1 MVQKKSCLYVCLIAL
16 FVMTFSASYLFSQAT
31 ATATL
36 QGTVTDKSSAVV
48 AGAQVVAT
56 FTATGVTRTATTS
69 DTGSFRFDF
78 VPAGNYQVKVTK
90 EGFSSVV
97 QSTEL
102 LVGSSATV
110 NVMLNPGA
118 ATTVIEVTGQAPIVD
133 LQKTSVSQDITPREV
148 EDLPLAG
155 RDAANL
161 AYLAP
166 GVKAA
171 DSYDPTKNRY
181 AILSVNGSD
190 GRNINTTINGVDN
203 KDNTVGGAVMQMPLE
218 AVQEFQISTQRFSA
232 ENGRSQGAAI
242 NMITKSGTNQYHG
255 SVFGYF
261 RDAALQTA
269 QKVANGDGT
278 STDQS
283 PDYSRQFFGGSVG
296 GPIVKD
302 KLFAFFAI
310 ERQRESQSLAEATT
324 AYNELVLAQ
333 QSGLD
338 AQPSLT
344 IPRPFHEWRYN
355 GRLDYTINNKNTAYV
370 SYSSQA
376 NDSLNDQSGDTG
388 DLTEGNFTTNHLQL
402 ANFTLN
408 SQFSPSLVNQF
419 TFGFQYWNNL
429 IASKISAPLVTF
441 PDASFGTNGNVPQQS
456 FQRKWQFKDDISKTI
471 GRHTFKG
478 GVDYIYNPVSG
489 GFFEFNSTLE
499 ADFLVNPSDILG
511 DPVTY
516 PQGFATPGLIGSM
529 SISNGDPY
537 FLVPTK
543 QLGFYGQDDWKVNNR
558 LTVNLGLRWDRDFN
572 WFGSSD
578 IKNSRSYQS
587 LLAIASINP
596 IAAYNTR
603 GIAHDDTKDFSPRIG
618 FAYDLTGAGKHVLRG
633 GFGLYYGNTFQN
645 VPLFMEQL
653 ANPTIFQTVLSLSSP
668 GDPLPCGGTLGS
680 FSYSQA
686 NIATQEACLPGPST
700 TAADGS
706 VGRLMDPAFRN
717 PVSEEFNVGYSWAL
731 NNNSV
736 FEAEFTHVQNLH
748 EDKTINIDQKVV
760 DSTNPTDTTGIVCTS
775 PGLPVGCN
783 MNFGNVNLIRPLS
796 DAFAAAGQPVLASL
810 RSDESINRSR
820 YDGINFSFRQRMS
833 HHFSLIA
840 NYTLSWAYGYDGG
853 GGPTTIFRN
862 YARDG
867 YHPFASYEWGPSSN
881 DERHHITLASVV
893 DLPKGFQFAPILQ
906 FGTARPYPL
915 TNSYNT
921 INAGGGTAA
930 AAVVPVGNTKDYT
943 YGTDYINSYVATAV
957 ANGADAGDATAA
969 AQGNV
974 ATCYYLGQCTISK
987 FDPVRGQ
994 AFFELDAKLSKSFKI
1009 GERARI
1015 QLVAQA
1021 FNLTNRANYGSNFG
1035 GNIASSTL
1043 YHPTGFFAPNATF
1056 IPRSIWGEFGVHFTF

>member
-1 MVQKKSCLYVCLIAL
+1 MIQRNTCVRAL
-16 FVMTFSASYLFSQAT
+16 LLTFVVSVLAAGQLFGQAT
-31 ATATL
+31 ATGTI
-36 QGTVTDKSSAVV
+36 QGTVTDKSQAVV
-48 AGAQVVAT
+48 AGAQITAI
-56 FTATGVTRTATTS
+56 FKATGVTRTATTN
-69 DTGSFRFDF
+69 DTGSYRFDF
-78 VPAGNYQVKVTK
+78 VQAGTYQIKVAK
-90 EGFSSVV
+90 EGFASVV
-97 QSTEL
+97 QTTEL
-102 LVGSSATV
+102 LVGQSATV
-110 NVMLNPGA
+110 NATLSPGA
-118 ATTVIEVTGQAPIVD
+118 TTTVVEVTGITPLVD
-133 LQKTSVSQDITPREV
+133 TSKTSVSQDITPREV
-148 EDLPLAG
+148 EELPLVG

-190 GRNINTTINGVDN
+190 GRNINTTVNGVDN

-255 SVFGYF
+255 SAFGYF
-261 RDAALQTA
+261 RDGALQTA

-278 STDQS
+278 STPQN
-283 PDYSRQFFGGSVG
+283 PDYSRQFFGGSIG
-296 GPIVKD
+296 GPFVKD
-302 KLFAFFAI
+302 KLFGFFAI
-310 ERQRESQSLAEATT
+310 ERQRESQSLSETTT

-333 QSGLD
+333 QNNL
-338 AQPSLT
+338 AAEPALT

-355 GRLDYTINNKNTAYV
+355 GRLDYTINSRNTAYI

-388 DLTEGNFTTNHLQL
+388 DLTEGNFTTNHLQI
-402 ANFTLN
+402 ANLTLN
-408 SQFSPSLVNQF
+408 TQISPSMVNTF
-419 TFGFQYWNNL
+419 TAGFQYWNNL

-478 GVDYIYNPVSG
+478 GVDYIYNPVEG

-499 ADFLVNPSDILG
+499 ADFLVNPSTILG
-511 DPVTY
+511 DPTTY
-516 PQGFATPGLIGSM
+516 PQGFATPGLIGGM
-529 SISNGDPY
+529 SFSNGDPY
-537 FLVPTK
+537 FLVATK
-543 QLGFYGQDDWKVNNR
+543 QLGLYGQDDWKVNNR
-558 LTVNLGLRWDRDFN
+558 LTLNLGLRWDRDFN
-572 WFGSSD
+572 WLGQSD
-578 IKNSRSYQS
+578 IPQSRSYQS
-587 LLAIASINP
+587 LVAIAPTNP

-603 GIAHDDTKDFSPRIG
+603 HLPHDDTKDFSPRIG

-633 GFGLYYGNTFQN
+633 GFGLYFGNTFQN

-653 ANPTIFQTVLSLSSP
+653 ANPTIFQTVLSLSNP
-668 GDPLPCGGTLGS
+668 GDTLPCGGTLGS

-706 VGRLMDPAFRN
+706 VGRLIDPSFRN
-717 PVSEEFNVGYSWAL
+717 PVSEEFNIGYSWAL

-736 FEAEFTHVQNLH
+736 FEAEYTHVLSLH

-760 DSTNPTDTTGIVCTS
+760 TDTDTS
-775 PGLPVGCN
+775 GTACATPGLPSGCN
-783 MNFGNVNLIRPLS
+783 MNYGNVILTRPLS
-796 DAFAAAGQPVLASL
+796 AAFAAAGQPVLASL

-820 YDGINFSFRQRMS
+820 YDGVNLSFRQRMS
-833 HHFSLIA
+833 HHFSLTA

-853 GGPTTIFRN
+853 GGTTTIFRN

-867 YHPFASYEWGPSSN
+867 YFPFASYEWGPSAN
-881 DERHHITLASVV
+881 DERHHITLAGLVE
-893 DLPKGFQFAPILQ
+893 LPKGFQFAPILQ
-906 FGTARPYPL
+906 FGTARPYSL

-930 AAVVPVGNTKDYT
+930 AVVVPNNDQKNYV
-943 YGTDYINSYVATAV
+943 YGTNYINDYVATAV
-957 ANGADAGDATAA
+957 ANGANSDDATAA

-974 ATCYYLGQCTISK
+974 ATCYYTAQCTIAK
-987 FDPVRGQ
+987 YDPLRGQ
-994 AFFELDAKLSKSFKI
+994 AFFELDAKLAKNFKI
-1009 GERARI
+1009 GERANI

-1021 FNLTNRANYGSNFG
+1021 FNLTNRANYGNNFG
-1035 GNIASSTL
+1035 NSIASSTL
-1043 YHPTGFFAPNATF
+1043 GHPTGFFAPNATF